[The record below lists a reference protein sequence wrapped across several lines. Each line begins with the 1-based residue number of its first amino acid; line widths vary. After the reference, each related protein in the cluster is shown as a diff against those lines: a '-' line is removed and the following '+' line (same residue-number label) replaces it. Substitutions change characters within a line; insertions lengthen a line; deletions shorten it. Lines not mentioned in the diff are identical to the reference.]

1 MMPVLRLVGLVLQ
14 VGFTKHVTDEQEDQ
28 AGNGVSA
35 RGRGRA
41 VKLDGRAEA
50 LELILA
56 VGGFDVLR
64 HVVTFLGVM

>member
-14 VGFTKHVTDEQEDQ
+14 VGVTKYPTEDQVEQ

-35 RGRGRA
+35 RGRA
-41 VKLDGRAEA
+41 IKFDGRAEA

-64 HVVTFLGVM
+64 HVVTFLE

>member
-35 RGRGRA
+35 RGRA
-41 VKLDGRAEA
+41 IKFDGRAEA